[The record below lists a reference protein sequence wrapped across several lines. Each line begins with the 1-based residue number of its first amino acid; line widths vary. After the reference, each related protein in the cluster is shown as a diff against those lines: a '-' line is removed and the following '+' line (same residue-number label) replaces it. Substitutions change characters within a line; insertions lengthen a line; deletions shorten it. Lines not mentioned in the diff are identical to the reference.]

1 MHENDGTGGIERMVI
16 PQVPWGRVVSVLFI
30 VGALVA
36 VTAGTALAQLEGL
49 TPEAATAL
57 GEEAGKAQSAGLTQI
72 AAGLAMGLG
81 AIGPGIGIGL
91 AVSGAMQALGRN
103 PEAVGTIQ
111 TNMIVGVAFAEA
123 VAIYALVVAILI
135 KFV

>member
-1 MHENDGTGGIERMVI
+1 MVGLKI
-16 PQVPWGRVVSVLFI
+16 GWNRVFSVFFI
-30 VGALVA
+30 VGSLLALTTGVA
-36 VTAGTALAQLEGL
+36 FAQEGGGGI
-49 TPEAATAL
+49 TDD
-57 GEEAGKAQSAGLTQI
+57 GIRQI

-81 AIGPGIGIGL
+81 AIGPGIGIGI
-91 AVSGAMQALGRN
+91 AVSKAMEALGRN
-103 PEAVGTIQ
+103 PEAQGAIQ